1 MRTYN
6 NNILKNNDLREMAKN
21 KNVRFWEIADK
32 MNISDPS
39 LTRLLRKELSKE
51 EKEKIIS
58 IINQIVK
65 ERS

>member
-1 MRTYN
+1 MKLYN
-6 NNILKNNDLREMAKN
+6 NNDLREMAKN
-21 KNVRFWEIADK
+21 NDVRFWAIADK
-32 MNISDPS
+32 MNISEAS
-39 LTRLLRKELSKE
+39 MTRLLRKELPKE